1 MLTLFNLIWQQEM
14 LNLIDVSSVTENG
27 KFYPTL
33 LLCLKELE
41 TLKGQV
47 GIIIFLVA
55 YCQLIVWD
63 WTCLHVFFFHIVCQN
78 QIVL

>member
-33 LLCLKELE
+33 MLCLKELE

-47 GIIIFLVA
+47 GII
-55 YCQLIVWD
+55 
-63 WTCLHVFFFHIVCQN
+63 TCFFSHIVCQN

>member
-55 YCQLIVWD
+55 HCQLIVWEL
-63 WTCLHVFFFHIVCQN
+63 TRLHAFLFHIVCQN